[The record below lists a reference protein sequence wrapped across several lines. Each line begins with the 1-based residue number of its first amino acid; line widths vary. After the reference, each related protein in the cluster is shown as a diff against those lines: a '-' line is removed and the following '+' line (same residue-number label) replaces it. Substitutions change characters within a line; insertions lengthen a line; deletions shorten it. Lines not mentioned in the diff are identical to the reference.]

1 MCADNTECGYP
12 GRPLGSIVDITGQV
26 ATYSC
31 SEGSVLQGD
40 ARLYCHQ
47 GEWSGV
53 VPTCAGVQCPDPASP
68 RSGYIEVSNFAG
80 KYEAGSIASYRCN
93 TGHLL
98 WGNSTR

>member
-68 RSGYIEVSNFAG
+68 RSGYIELSSYQV
-80 KYEAGSIASYRCN
+80 GSVASYRCN